1 MKVKFLISIILFF
14 SLSSVSNSQ
23 SLILSSDTNNVM
35 IGDWVTLNLQYLSS
49 NEKEV
54 VFPIFDASQIEGLE
68 LIEET
73 RVDTVK
79 NGKSFGLSKRF
90 TVSAYDS
97 GSFVIP
103 RMSIL
108 FDKDG
113 VLDTLYS
120 DSLVLNFGS
129 PAVDTTQ
136 AIKDIKGI
144 FNINYSDNSLL
155 YWIGGLVLFLLVGA
169 FLIYYFRRRKSKDKD
184 KVEIDYDPS
193 IPPFI
198 LAMESLK
205 RIEEERLWQNGNFKK
220 YYTEITD
227 VLRIYY
233 HRIYSIKTKELTS
246 HELID
251 ALTGKDLFDS
261 ESITMLQYITRYSDL
276 SKFAKANP
284 LPENN
289 TQSLKYAFELVE
301 KGKSLS
307 DKVEGGENVQ

>member
-1 MKVKFLISIILFF
+1 MKIKLLITVLLLF
-14 SLSSVSNSQ
+14 SVITVSNSQ
-23 SLILSSDTNNVM
+23 SLVLSSDTNNVM

-49 NEKEV
+49 EKKEV
-54 VFPIFDASQIEGLE
+54 VFPIFDASGIEGLE
-68 LIEET
+68 LLEET
-73 RVDTVK
+73 KVDTVK

-103 RMSIL
+103 RMAML
-108 FDKDG
+108 FEKDG
-113 VLDTLYS
+113 AIDTLYS

-129 PAVDTTQ
+129 PAVDTTK

-155 YWIGGLVLFLLVGA
+155 YWIGGIVLFLLIA
-169 FLIYYFRRRKSKDKD
+169 ASLIYYFKKRKGKEEKE
-184 KVEIDYDPS
+184 EIDYDPS
-193 IPPFI
+193 IPPYI
-198 LAMESLK
+198 LAMESLR
-205 RIEEERLWQNGNFKK
+205 RIEQERLWQNGYFKK
-220 YYTEITD
+220 YYTDITD

-233 HRIYSIKTKELTS
+233 HRIYIIKTKELTS
-246 HELID
+246 HELIE
-251 ALTGKDLFDS
+251 ALHGKTLFDS
-261 ESITMLQYITRYSDL
+261 ESVTMLEYISRYSDL

-289 TQSLKYAFELVE
+289 TQSLKYAFDLVE

-307 DKVEGGENVQ
+307 DKIEGGGNVQ

>member
-1 MKVKFLISIILFF
+1 MKIKILITVFLFF
-14 SLSSVSNSQ
+14 SFISISSSQ
-23 SLILSSDTNNVM
+23 SLVLSSDTNNVM
-35 IGDWVTLNLQYLSS
+35 IGDWVTLNLQYLSG
-49 NEKEV
+49 EKKEV
-54 VFPIFDASQIEGLE
+54 VLPIFDATQIEGLE
-68 LIEET
+68 LIDET

-103 RMSIL
+103 RMAML
-108 FDKDG
+108 FEKNG
-113 VLDTLYS
+113 TIDTLYS
-120 DSLVLNFGS
+120 DSLVLKFNS

-155 YWIGGLVLFLLVGA
+155 YWIGGVVILLLIVA
-169 FLIYYFRRRKSKDKD
+169 ALIYYFKNRKNKEEKE
-184 KVEIDYDPS
+184 EIEYDPS
-193 IPPFI
+193 IPPYI
-198 LAMESLK
+198 LAMESLR
-205 RIEEERLWQNGNFKK
+205 RIEQERLWQNGYFKK

-246 HELID
+246 RELIE
-251 ALTGKDLFDS
+251 ALHGKTLFDN
-261 ESITMLQYITRYSDL
+261 ESVTMLEYISRYSDL

-301 KGKSLS
+301 KGKQLS

>member
-1 MKVKFLISIILFF
+1 MKIKILITVFLFF
-14 SLSSVSNSQ
+14 SFISISSSQ
-23 SLILSSDTNNVM
+23 SLVLSSDTNNVM
-35 IGDWVTLNLQYLSS
+35 IGDWVTLNLQYLSG
-49 NEKEV
+49 EKKEV
-54 VFPIFDASQIEGLE
+54 VFPIFDATQIEGLE
-68 LIEET
+68 LIDET

-103 RMSIL
+103 RMAML
-108 FDKDG
+108 FEKNG
-113 VLDTLYS
+113 TIDTLYS
-120 DSLVLNFGS
+120 DSLILKFNS

-155 YWIGGLVLFLLVGA
+155 YWIGGVVILLLIVA
-169 FLIYYFRRRKSKDKD
+169 ALIYYFKNRKNKEEKE
-184 KVEIDYDPS
+184 EIEYDPS
-193 IPPFI
+193 IPPYI
-198 LAMESLK
+198 LAMESLR
-205 RIEEERLWQNGNFKK
+205 RIEQERLWQNGYFKK

-246 HELID
+246 RELIE
-251 ALTGKDLFDS
+251 ALHGKTLFDN
-261 ESITMLQYITRYSDL
+261 ESVTMLEYISRYSDL

-301 KGKSLS
+301 KGKQLS

>member
-1 MKVKFLISIILFF
+1 MKIKLLITALLLLSIV
-14 SLSSVSNSQ
+14 SVSNSQ
-23 SLILSSDTNNVM
+23 TLVLSSDTNNVM

-49 NEKEV
+49 EKKEV

-68 LIEET
+68 LLEES

-79 NGKSFGLSKRF
+79 NGKSFGLSRRF

-97 GSFVIP
+97 GSFVVP
-103 RMSIL
+103 RLHIL
-108 FDKDG
+108 TEKDG
-113 VLDTLYS
+113 AIDTLFS

-155 YWIGGLVLFLLVGA
+155 YWIGGVVLLLIIVA
-169 FLIYYFRRRKSKDKD
+169 SLIYYFKKRKGKEEKE
-184 KVEIDYDPS
+184 EIDYDPS
-193 IPPFI
+193 IPPYI

-205 RIEEERLWQNGNFKK
+205 RIEQERLWQNGYFKK
-220 YYTEITD
+220 YYTDITD
-227 VLRIYY
+227 VLRVYY

-246 HELID
+246 HELVD
-251 ALTGKDLFDS
+251 ALQGKSLFDS
-261 ESITMLQYITRYSDL
+261 DCVTMLEYISRYSDL

-289 TQSLKYAFELVE
+289 TESLKYAFNLVE
-301 KGKSLS
+301 RGKSLS